1 MIFAEKVLAL
11 RRRNGW
17 SQEELAEKAGVSR
30 QSVSKWES
38 AASIPDIGK
47 ILELSRI
54 FGVSTDYL
62 LKDDM
67 EDVEFTRED
76 DAPGERR
83 VSLAEANDFLRDKR
97 AQARQI
103 ARGVFLC
110 ILSPAALI
118 FLAGLTEPN
127 PYLVISDG
135 AAAGAGMGVLFV
147 LVAVAVAMFILS
159 GMHMRRYAHL
169 DGGSFD
175 LEYGVEGMVRER
187 AATYER
193 PFALR
198 MAAGVT
204 LCILSALPLIVAG
217 ALGAP
222 EYAMPVLVALL
233 LILAGAGVYLLVDG
247 CVVKGSFDR
256 LLREGDFTAAA
267 LENERRNER
276 IGGVYW
282 PVVVAAYL
290 LWSFLS
296 GGWHYTWVIWPA
308 AALLFAALSAALNWR
323 R

>member
-1 MIFAEKVLAL
+1 M
-11 RRRNGW
+11 
-17 SQEELAEKAGVSR
+17 
-30 QSVSKWES
+30 
-38 AASIPDIGK
+38 
-47 ILELSRI
+47 
-54 FGVSTDYL
+54 
-62 LKDDM
+62 
-67 EDVEFTRED
+67 
-76 DAPGERR
+76 
-83 VSLAEANDFLRDKR
+83 
-97 AQARQI
+97 
-103 ARGVFLC
+103 
-110 ILSPAALI
+110 LI

-127 PYLVISDG
+127 PYLILSDG

-159 GMHMRRYAHL
+159 GMRMRRYAHL

-187 AATYER
+187 AAAYER

-198 MAAGVT
+198 IAAGVT
-204 LCILSALPLIVAG
+204 LCILSALPLVVAG

-222 EYAMPVLVALL
+222 EYAMPMLVALL
-233 LILAGAGVYLLVDG
+233 LILAGTGVYLLVDG
-247 CVVKGSFDR
+247 CVVRGSFDR

>member
-1 MIFAEKVLAL
+1 
-11 RRRNGW
+11 
-17 SQEELAEKAGVSR
+17 
-30 QSVSKWES
+30 
-38 AASIPDIGK
+38 
-47 ILELSRI
+47 
-54 FGVSTDYL
+54 
-62 LKDDM
+62 M

-83 VSLAEANDFLRDKR
+83 VTLSEANDFLRDKR

-110 ILSPAALI
+110 VLSPAVLI

-159 GMHMRRYAHL
+159 GMRMRRYAHL

-187 AATYER
+187 AAAYER

-198 MAAGVT
+198 IAAGVT
-204 LCILSALPLIVAG
+204 LCILSALPLVVAG

-222 EYAMPVLVALL
+222 EYAMPMLVALL
-233 LILAGAGVYLLVDG
+233 LILAGTGVYLLVDG
-247 CVVKGSFDR
+247 CVVRGSFDR
-256 LLREGDFTAAA
+256 LLREGDFTA
-267 LENERRNER
+267 EGIERER
-276 IGGVYW
+276 SSERLGGVYW

-323 R
+323 RR

>member
-47 ILELSRI
+47 ILELSRV

-76 DAPGERR
+76 DSHGVRR

-127 PYLVISDG
+127 PYLVLSDG

-159 GMHMRRYAHL
+159 GMRMRRYAHL

-187 AATYER
+187 AAAYER

-204 LCILSALPLIVAG
+204 LCILSALPLVVAG

-222 EYAMPVLVALL
+222 EYAMPMLVALL
-233 LILAGAGVYLLVDG
+233 LILAGTGVYLLVDG
-247 CVVKGSFDR
+247 CVVRGQ
-256 LLREGDFTAAA
+256 LR
-267 LENERRNER
+267 
-276 IGGVYW
+276 
-282 PVVVAAYL
+282 P
-290 LWSFLS
+290 
-296 GGWHYTWVIWPA
+296 
-308 AALLFAALSAALNWR
+308 SAARGRLHR
-323 R
+323 RRP